1 MKVSHKIWIIMTVM
15 LVAALIGVVVWLS
28 VWLYGERMRADNA
41 RMQMEYVYENALHDS
56 LDSVSEMENS
66 LAKLLVSGSRA
77 ENMSIA
83 ADVYKDAAAAAGR
96 AGGLGRRTL
105 LALLLGG
112 LRNRLRLA
120 LRRLLNRRL
129 LLGGL
134 FLGGLLLGSFGVR
147 LLLCHHL
154 AHRLLTLGRNLL
166 SGELFGLG
174 RFLRLRGRLG
184 ALLAAAFPLRKVG
197 VKIFHLVLFGVVVQ
211 HQAQLLLIERGHAF
225 ALPVEVLGQQIQ
237 DILTGHPQ
245 IPGHLMHTVFCDHK
259 IKSSSLRGIAGAFA
273 NHRQCREVGTRNLCF
288 SSGHVRPSCKSFRT
302 ISANPR
308 SQMARMP
315 YIRPVT
321 WESRSIPKGS
331 RRSGTPPA

>member
-1 MKVSHKIWIIMTVM
+1 MGLLGRT
-15 LVAALIGVVVWLS
+15 LVLQSGGALLLSLLLALASTGLLPFPTAAV
-28 VWLYGERMRADNA
+28 RA
-41 RMQMEYVYENALHDS
+41 
-56 LDSVSEMENS
+56 
-66 LAKLLVSGSRA
+66 LLVLLLAGGGGAGLGRGQA
-77 ENMSIA
+77 LPLPA
-83 ADVYKDAAAAAGR
+83 QVFRLLLRGQLAAAGR